1 MKNSLLSI
9 YTLIIKLT
17 LKNYSPLRIF
27 QILEIQK
34 LEINSDFLDLGSTQ
48 SETNV
53 SNYVKNKGLRTY
65 ANLSTNLKDQN
76 NINLEIY
83 PNDIKKKFKT
93 IFLMN
98 VLEHIKNT
106 NNCFNNI
113 NDILDSDGIVYGS
126 TPFLF
131 HIHQSPNDY
140 FRFTKQFLEEF
151 LKEKGY
157 KEIEVKILGTGIFC
171 NMYSSLF
178 NLTKIIPFL
187 NVIIFSL
194 AIIFD
199 KILNIFLKNIK
210 DINPLGYFFIAKKN

>member
-65 ANLSTNLKDQN
+65 ANLNTNLKDQN

-83 PNDIKKKFKT
+83 PNDIKKKFK
-93 IFLMN
+93 L
-98 VLEHIKNT
+98 
-106 NNCFNNI
+106 
-113 NDILDSDGIVYGS
+113 
-126 TPFLF
+126 
-131 HIHQSPNDY
+131 
-140 FRFTKQFLEEF
+140 
-151 LKEKGY
+151 
-157 KEIEVKILGTGIFC
+157 
-171 NMYSSLF
+171 
-178 NLTKIIPFL
+178 
-187 NVIIFSL
+187 FSL
-194 AIIFD
+194 
-199 KILNIFLKNIK
+199 
-210 DINPLGYFFIAKKN
+210 

>member
-1 MKNSLLSI
+1 M
-9 YTLIIKLT
+9 
-17 LKNYSPLRIF
+17 RIF

-34 LEINSDFLDLGSTQ
+34 IEINSDFLDLGSTQ

>member
-1 MKNSLLSI
+1 MI
-9 YTLIIKLT
+9 TLIVTHPKKVLLTIFSLT
-17 LKNYSPLRIF
+17 LFFFYYAFIF
-27 QILEIQK
+27 
-34 LEINSDFLDLGSTQ
+34 
-48 SETNV
+48 
-53 SNYVKNKGLRTY
+53 
-65 ANLSTNLKDQN
+65 
-76 NINLEIY
+76 
-83 PNDIKKKFKT
+83 
-93 IFLMN
+93 
-98 VLEHIKNT
+98 
-106 NNCFNNI
+106 CFNNI

-157 KEIEVKILGTGIFC
+157 KDIEVKILGTGIFC

-199 KILNIFLKNIK
+199 KVLNIFLKNIK

>member
-1 MKNSLLSI
+1 M
-9 YTLIIKLT
+9 
-17 LKNYSPLRIF
+17 RIF

-65 ANLSTNLKDQN
+65 ANLNTNLKDQN

-178 NLTKIIPFL
+178 NLTKINLRIER
-187 NVIIFSL
+187 
-194 AIIFD
+194 
-199 KILNIFLKNIK
+199 KMK
-210 DINPLGYFFIAKKN
+210 

>member
-53 SNYVKNKGLRTY
+53 TNYVKNKGLRTY
-65 ANLSTNLKDQN
+65 ANLRTNLKDQN

-187 NVIIFSL
+187 NVIIFS
-194 AIIFD
+194 
-199 KILNIFLKNIK
+199 
-210 DINPLGYFFIAKKN
+210 

>member
-76 NINLEIY
+76 YINLETY
-83 PNDIKKKFKT
+83 PNEIKKKFKT

-157 KEIEVKILGTGIFC
+157 KDIEVKILGTGIFC

-199 KILNIFLKNIK
+199 KVLNIFLKNIK

>member
-1 MKNSLLSI
+1 M
-9 YTLIIKLT
+9 
-17 LKNYSPLRIF
+17 RIF

-53 SNYVKNKGLRTY
+53 SNYVKNKDLRTY
-65 ANLSTNLKDQN
+65 ANLNTNLKGQN

>member
-1 MKNSLLSI
+1 M
-9 YTLIIKLT
+9 
-17 LKNYSPLRIF
+17 RIF

-65 ANLSTNLKDQN
+65 ANLSTNFKDQN
-76 NINLEIY
+76 YINLETY
-83 PNDIKKKFKT
+83 PNEIKKKFKA

-157 KEIEVKILGTGIFC
+157 KDIEVKILGTGIFC

-199 KILNIFLKNIK
+199 KVLNIFLKNIK

>member
-65 ANLSTNLKDQN
+65 ANLNTNLKDQN

>member
-1 MKNSLLSI
+1 M
-9 YTLIIKLT
+9 
-17 LKNYSPLRIF
+17 RIF

-53 SNYVKNKGLRTY
+53 SNYVKNKDLRTY
-65 ANLSTNLKDQN
+65 ANLNTNLKDQN

>member
-1 MKNSLLSI
+1 MKNSLLII

-65 ANLSTNLKDQN
+65 ANLNTNLKDQN

>member
-1 MKNSLLSI
+1 M
-9 YTLIIKLT
+9 
-17 LKNYSPLRIF
+17 RIF

-65 ANLSTNLKDQN
+65 ANLNTNLKGQN

>member
-1 MKNSLLSI
+1 
-9 YTLIIKLT
+9 
-17 LKNYSPLRIF
+17 LRIF

-53 SNYVKNKGLRTY
+53 SNYVKNKDLRTY
-65 ANLSTNLKDQN
+65 ANLNTNLKDQN

>member
-1 MKNSLLSI
+1 M
-9 YTLIIKLT
+9 
-17 LKNYSPLRIF
+17 RIF

-76 NINLEIY
+76 NINLEIH
-83 PNDIKKKFKT
+83 PNDIKKKFKI

>member
-1 MKNSLLSI
+1 M
-9 YTLIIKLT
+9 
-17 LKNYSPLRIF
+17 RIF

-65 ANLSTNLKDQN
+65 ANLNTNLKDQN

-178 NLTKIIPFL
+178 NLTKIIPIL

>member
-53 SNYVKNKGLRTY
+53 SNYVKNKDLRTY
-65 ANLSTNLKDQN
+65 ANLNTNLKGQN

>member
-199 KILNIFLKNIK
+199 KIVMFRKIVVR
-210 DINPLGYFFIAKKN
+210 

>member
-1 MKNSLLSI
+1 M
-9 YTLIIKLT
+9 
-17 LKNYSPLRIF
+17 RIF

-53 SNYVKNKGLRTY
+53 SNYVKNKDLRTY
-65 ANLSTNLKDQN
+65 ANLNTNLKGQN

-113 NDILDSDGIVYGS
+113 NDILDGDGIVYGS